1 MRILSIETSCDET
14 AVAILEAEGTPET
27 ASFKIRGNALYSQ
40 ASKHAAFGGVYPN
53 LAKREHAANL
63 VPLLHTA
70 LTDARIRMDTPTPL
84 SADTEKYLRELLV
97 REQALYAALITY
109 LRDHAKPSV
118 DAIAVTQGPGLEPAL
133 WVGINFARA
142 LAYVWELPII
152 PVNHLEGHIIASA
165 VTAHADQPSHFTV
178 DAIEFPLLGL
188 VLSGGHTEFIYA
200 PSWGDYRIIGST
212 RDDSI
217 GEAFDKVAR
226 LLGIPYP
233 GGPGISALAHAY
245 RTARSAKINAPLAK
259 RPRFLPRPMEHSPD
273 LDFSFSGLKTAVLYH
288 VRELGDLN
296 EEEKGKVAEEFEE
309 AVTDVVLAKTERAL
323 MDYPVATFVIGGGVS
338 ANTYLRNRISEFFRH
353 QALDTS
359 LRLPAIGLSTDN
371 AIMIGMAGYF
381 MHMRGAYALSAH
393 EPFRADGT
401 LRMDTHSGENTNK
414 A

>member
-1 MRILSIETSCDET
+1 MRLLAIETSCDET
-14 AVAILEAEGTPET
+14 AVAILEAEGTPDA
-27 ASFKIRGNALYSQ
+27 ASFRIRGNALYSQ

-70 LTDARIRMDTPTPL
+70 LTDARLRVDAPTQV
-84 SADTEKYLRELLV
+84 SSSTDKYLRELLA
-97 REQALYAALITY
+97 REQALYTALITY

-118 DAIAVTQGPGLEPAL
+118 DAVAVTQGPGLEPAL

-152 PVNHLEGHIIASA
+152 PVNHLEGHIVASA
-165 VTAHADQPSHFTV
+165 VSTHADQPSRFTV

-200 PSWGDYRIIGST
+200 PTWGDYRVIGST

-233 GGPGISALAHAY
+233 GGPGISALAHTY
-245 RTARSAKINAPLAK
+245 RTTRNAKVSAPLAK
-259 RPRFLPRPMEHSPD
+259 RKRFLPRPMEHSPD

-288 VRELGDLN
+288 VRELGELTEDD
-296 EEEKGKVAEEFEE
+296 KGRVAEEFEE

-338 ANTYLRNRISEFFRH
+338 ANTYLRKRISEFFRH

-381 MHMRGAYALSAH
+381 MHMRGAHALTAH

-401 LRMDTHSGENTNK
+401 LRMHTHSDEHPEQK
-414 A
+414 